1 MGSYS
6 SHSFSHRTAHGLSA
20 CIFILLLSVTVISG
34 SSVRA
39 DGATSIY
46 LPFIYVNYSS
56 ARIAFYSTWDGNPE
70 IYTIRSNGSERV
82 RLTYNSTDDKDPTW
96 SPDGTKIAFDSDRT
110 LPGQL
115 STIPPDGGPEQDIY
129 LLDADGDNVVQLT
142 TNPGFDAYPDWSPDG
157 KRIAFTSQAESY
169 TNQIYV
175 INTDGSNQRR
185 VTDDGYWN
193 QEPAWSPDGN
203 RIAFVSN
210 RSGMWEVYVI
220 NADGSGLTQVTFGG
234 NDAFSPDWSP
244 DGSSIVFDGRIEG
257 DADIFVAKLD
267 GSAPKNITKD
277 DRIDFY
283 PAWSADG
290 QWIAYCSVVPDVSM
304 SIYKIHPDGTSST
317 RVVGY
322 LSELNCD
329 PAWQQ

>member
-157 KRIAFTSQAESY
+157 KRIAFTSRQKA
-169 TNQIYV
+169 T
-175 INTDGSNQRR
+175 
-185 VTDDGYWN
+185 
-193 QEPAWSPDGN
+193 P
-203 RIAFVSN
+203 
-210 RSGMWEVYVI
+210 
-220 NADGSGLTQVTFGG
+220 
-234 NDAFSPDWSP
+234 
-244 DGSSIVFDGRIEG
+244 
-257 DADIFVAKLD
+257 
-267 GSAPKNITKD
+267 TK
-277 DRIDFY
+277 F
-283 PAWSADG
+283 
-290 QWIAYCSVVPDVSM
+290 
-304 SIYKIHPDGTSST
+304 TSLIRMART
-317 RVVGY
+317 RG
-322 LSELNCD
+322 
-329 PAWQQ
+329 A